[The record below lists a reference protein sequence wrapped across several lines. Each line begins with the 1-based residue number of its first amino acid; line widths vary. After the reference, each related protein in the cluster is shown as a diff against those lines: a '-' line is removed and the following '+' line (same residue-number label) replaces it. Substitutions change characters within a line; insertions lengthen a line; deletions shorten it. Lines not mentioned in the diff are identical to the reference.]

1 MRIRIQHTTQYAY
14 DRPITSAVQVLRM
27 TPRPDDAQHIVR
39 WRVETDVDGRL
50 RAGEDS
56 LGNLTHTIYVDGP
69 VQRLRLMVSGEVE
82 TVDTGGVLRGAIERF
97 APEVFLRETRLTLAD
112 AALRDYGR
120 QVAGTTSDRL
130 QLLHDLLAAIHRD
143 MTFCTEATDA
153 AGSAAAAF
161 AQRRGVCQDLAH
173 IFIGVARFLGIPARY
188 VSGHLVRDDGVV
200 EQEAAH
206 AWAEAHVPGLG
217 WVGFDPANGACPS
230 DSHVRVAMAL
240 DYLGAAPVRGSRFGG
255 GREEMEVRLSVT
267 AEAGLRNQ

>member
-1 MRIRIQHTTQYAY
+1 MRIRIHHTTQYAY

-27 TPRPDDAQHIVR
+27 TPRPNDGQHIVR
-39 WRVETDVDGRL
+39 WRVETDVDGRMK
-50 RAGEDS
+50 AGEDS
-56 LGNLTHTIYVDGP
+56 LGNLTHTLYVDGP

-82 TVDTGGVLRGAIERF
+82 TLDTGGVLHGSIERF
-97 APEVFLRETRLTLAD
+97 PPDVFLRETRLTLANE
-112 AALRDYGR
+112 ALRDYGR
-120 QVAGTTSDRL
+120 QVAGSTTDRL

-143 MTFCTEATDA
+143 VTFCTDATDA
-153 AGSAAAAF
+153 RGSAAEAF
-161 AQRRGVCQDLAH
+161 AQRQGVCQDLAH
-173 IFIGVARFLGIPARY
+173 IFIGIARFLAIPARY

-206 AWAEAHVPGLG
+206 AWAEAHVDGLG

-230 DSHVRVAMAL
+230 DSHVRVATAL

-267 AEAGLRNQ
+267 AEPGLRNQ

>member
-14 DRPITSAVQVLRM
+14 DRPISSAVEVLRM
-27 TPRPDDAQHIVR
+27 TPRPDDAQHIAR

-56 LGNLTHTIYVDGP
+56 LGNLTHTLYVDGP

-82 TVDTGGVLRGAIERF
+82 TLDTGGVLRGAVERF
-97 APEVFLRETRLTLAD
+97 PPEVFLRETRLTTAD

-120 QVAGTTSDRL
+120 EVAGSTSDRL
-130 QLLHDLLAAIHRD
+130 QLLHDLLTAVHRD
-143 MTFCTEATDA
+143 VRFCTEATDA
-153 AGSAAAAF
+153 GQSAADAF
-161 AQRRGVCQDLAH
+161 EKRRGVCQDLAH
-173 IFIGVARFLGIPARY
+173 IFIAVARFLSVPARY
-188 VSGHLVRDDGVV
+188 VSGHLVRADGVV

-217 WVGFDPANGACPS
+217 WVGFDPASGACPS
-230 DSHVRVAMAL
+230 EAHVRVAMAL

-267 AEAGLRNQ
+267 ADPGLRNQ

>member
-1 MRIRIQHTTQYAY
+1 MRIRIHHTTQYAY

-27 TPRPDDAQHIVR
+27 TPRPNDAQHIAR

-50 RAGEDS
+50 KAGEDS
-56 LGNLTHTIYVDGP
+56 LGNLTHTLYVDGP

-82 TVDTGGVLRGAIERF
+82 TQDTGGVLRGGVERF
-97 APEVFLRETRLTLAD
+97 APEVFLRETRLTTAD
-112 AALRDYGR
+112 GALRDYAR
-120 QVAGTTSDRL
+120 QVAGATSDRL
-130 QLLHDLLAAIHRD
+130 QLLHDLLAAVHRD
-143 MTFCTEATDA
+143 VTFCTDATDSA
-153 AGSAAAAF
+153 SSAAQSF
-161 AQRRGVCQDLAH
+161 SQGRGVCQDLAH
-173 IFIGVARFLGIPARY
+173 IFIGVARFLSIPARY

-230 DSHVRVAMAL
+230 ESHVRVAMAL

-267 AEAGLRNQ
+267 AEPGLRNQ